1 MEPKQSNV
9 PEKNDETVERKSE
22 LPLEMPET
30 QDDELTPSVPDVEK
44 KGHEIPSPSDSLQLE
59 KAKEPV
65 KPSEE
70 STPSAPDEAQPEP
83 DIEESDTEKISRK

>member
-9 PEKNDETVERKSE
+9 PEKNDETVEIKSD

-44 KGHEIPSPSDSLQLE
+44 KEHEIPSPSDSLQLE
-59 KAKEPV
+59 QAKEPFQPV
-65 KPSEE
+65 EEKTPSVPEE
-70 STPSAPDEAQPEP
+70 SQSEP
-83 DIEESDTEKISRK
+83 DTEKDQGNDDH